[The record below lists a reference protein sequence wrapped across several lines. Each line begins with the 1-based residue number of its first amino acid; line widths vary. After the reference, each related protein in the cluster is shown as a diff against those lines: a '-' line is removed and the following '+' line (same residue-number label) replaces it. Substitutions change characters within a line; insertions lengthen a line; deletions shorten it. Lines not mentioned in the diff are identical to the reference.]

1 MALVTCPDC
10 GTQVS
15 DTAPSCPKC
24 ARPLGPAVGN
34 VSHAPVVRKKPFYTR
49 KRFIIPAALLGLII
63 VMNMA
68 SGGGDSE
75 SQVQPQSTD
84 ASAASAPVASA
95 PQEPETSGLTAA
107 QQNALRSAENYIQ
120 MSGFSR
126 QGLIDQ
132 LSSDAGE
139 QYSVEDATAA
149 VDRLQVDWSEQAA
162 RSAKNY
168 LDMSGFSC
176 KGLIEQLSSS
186 AGDKYTV
193 EQATAGAKSAGAC

>member
-15 DTAPSCPKC
+15 DTAPNCPKC

-34 VSHAPVVRKKPFYTR
+34 VSHAPVARKKPFYTR
-49 KRFIIPAALLGLII
+49 KRFIIPAALLGLVI

-68 SGGGDSE
+68 SGGGDSG

-84 ASAASAPVASA
+84 APVASA
-95 PQEPETSGLTAA
+95 PQDPETPGLTTA
-107 QQNALRSAENYIQ
+107 QQNALRSAENYLQ

-132 LSSDAGE
+132 LSSEAGE
-139 QYSVEDATAA
+139 Q
-149 VDRLQVDWSEQAA
+149 
-162 RSAKNY
+162 
-168 LDMSGFSC
+168 
-176 KGLIEQLSSS
+176 
-186 AGDKYTV
+186 
-193 EQATAGAKSAGAC
+193 